1 MKLSLAY
8 WILLVSFFLP
18 FVCAGIAKAGR
29 KDYDN
34 ADPREW
40 EKRLEGHRRRAVAA
54 MNNTF
59 EALPFFA
66 AAVLVAHQLGAP
78 QGRLDQLA
86 VAWLALRLVY
96 VALYVTDRAS
106 ARSLVWTGAVIVN
119 VWIFL
124 LGA

>member
-1 MKLSLAY
+1 
-8 WILLVSFFLP
+8 
-18 FVCAGIAKAGR
+18 
-29 KDYDN
+29 
-34 ADPREW
+34 
-40 EKRLEGHRRRAVAA
+40 

-66 AAVLVAHQLGAP
+66 AAVIVAHQLGAP
-78 QGRLDQLA
+78 QARLDQLA

-96 VALYVTDRAS
+96 VWLYVSDRAS

-124 LGA
+124 LAA